1 MSGLRFAILLALLA
15 VAVRTTSASAP
26 WRAFFC
32 PASCPHCFY
41 GFDYQTCFS
50 KDGQYQNENFT
61 AFSLEAIASDTAEG
75 FNFTVLFYNNASCSG
90 LEQVVA
96 RTPSCALGACCATG
110 QITLGSN
117 WEFHAFRVA
126 NMNSWTSPSPTPK
139 PCDSDDD
146 KPPLWTVIVMAALGG
161 SSAVLLV
168 VVVGLVCCLVKR
180 GQYQTLN

>member
-1 MSGLRFAILLALLA
+1 MLVLLA
-15 VAVRTTSASAP
+15 VAVRTTSAASP
-26 WRAFFC
+26 WMGFLC
-32 PASCPHCFY
+32 PKDSCPHCYY
-41 GFDYQTCFS
+41 GFQTCFATA
-50 KDGQYQNENFT
+50 GQYQNENFA
-61 AFSLEAIASDTAEG
+61 AFSLEPIASDTAEG

-110 QITLGSN
+110 LVTLHLNSDV
-117 WEFHAFRVA
+117 EFHAFTVL
-126 NMNSWTSPSPTPK
+126 NMTSSTSPSPSPTPK

-168 VVVGLVCCLVKR
+168 VAVGLVCCLVKR